1 MVFGLLCFSLKALRQ
16 ILVMEVA
23 ATGASQEVSGQ
34 RSQMY
39 GLMFGWSSV
48 EPGVGLDDPYG
59 PFQLGLFCDSM
70 IHLLEPPWLPRE
82 VVESLFLKLFRK
94 HGGVALGDV
103 VSRHGEDELGL
114 D

>member
-1 MVFGLLCFSLKALRQ
+1 MHPMVFGLLCFSLKALRQ

-34 RSQMY
+34 CSQMY

-59 PFQLGLFCDSM
+59 S
-70 IHLLEPPWLPRE
+70 LPTWII
-82 VVESLFLKLFRK
+82 L
-94 HGGVALGDV
+94 
-103 VSRHGEDELGL
+103 
-114 D
+114 